1 MKEALKNIV
10 KTTKTTFSGLTNIG
24 IRRMAYMIAFFISLI
39 AYFITGNETVSLIA
53 DFCFTLVVISVFS
66 HCTCGA
72 KMFKKDIEPQTK
84 QDSKDF
90 EGFALE
96 ELRDAFND
104 VIMEKV
110 NSDNFNKDVVDAL
123 EETRDRI
130 LSIKEPVTEEIS
142 LPDKKPNLKQ
152 LMNMINPKKKKDK
165 PKKDNDKT
173 ADEIVAEVEEMFKEK
188 PKEKTIEEI
197 FNTTITE
204 GDTLN
209 EESNP

>member
-10 KTTKTTFSGLTNIG
+10 KTKKTTFSGLTNIC

-39 AYFITGNETVSLIA
+39 AYFVTGNETVSLIA

-72 KMFKKDIEPQTK
+72 KMFKKDTEPQTQ

-130 LSIKEPVTEEIS
+130 LSIKEPAIEETS
-142 LPDKKPNLKQ
+142 SSGKQPNLKQ

-173 ADEIVAEVEEMFKEK
+173 ADEIVAEVEEMFNGTPQER
-188 PKEKTIEEI
+188 TVEEI
-197 FNTTITE
+197 FDTTIKEDST
-204 GDTLN
+204 N
-209 EESNP
+209 EESNS

>member
-1 MKEALKNIV
+1 MKEALKNIA

-53 DFCFTLVVISVFS
+53 DFCFILVVISVFS

-72 KMFKKDIEPQTK
+72 KMFKKDTEPQTQ
-84 QDSKDF
+84 QDSEDF

-104 VIMEKV
+104 IIMEKI
-110 NSDNFNKDVVDAL
+110 NSDNFNKDVVDVL

-130 LSIKEPVTEEIS
+130 LSIKEPVIEETPS
-142 LPDKKPNLKQ
+142 SGKKPNLKQ

-173 ADEIVAEVEEMFKEK
+173 ADEIVAEVEEMFNGTPQER
-188 PKEKTIEEI
+188 TVEEI
-197 FNTTITE
+197 FDTTIKEDST
-204 GDTLN
+204 N
-209 EESNP
+209 EESNS

>member
-1 MKEALKNIV
+1 MKEALKNIA

-39 AYFITGNETVSLIA
+39 AYFVTGNETVSLIA
-53 DFCFTLVVISVFS
+53 DFCFALVVISVFS

-72 KMFKKDIEPQTK
+72 KMFKKDTEPQTQ

-130 LSIKEPVTEEIS
+130 LSIKEPVIEETS
-142 LPDKKPNLKQ
+142 SSSKQPNLKQ

-173 ADEIVAEVEEMFKEK
+173 ADEIVAEVEEMFNGTLQERSV
-188 PKEKTIEEI
+188 EEI
-197 FNTTITE
+197 FDTTIKEDST
-204 GDTLN
+204 N
-209 EESNP
+209 EESNS

>member
-1 MKEALKNIV
+1 MKEALKNIA

-39 AYFITGNETVSLIA
+39 AYFVTGNETVSLIA
-53 DFCFTLVVISVFS
+53 DFCFILVVISVFS

-72 KMFKKDIEPQTK
+72 KMFKKDTEPQAQ

-130 LSIKEPVTEEIS
+130 LSIKEPVIEETS
-142 LPDKKPNLKQ
+142 SSSKQPNLKQ

-173 ADEIVAEVEEMFKEK
+173 ADEIVAEVEEMFNGIPQERSV
-188 PKEKTIEEI
+188 EEI
-197 FNTTITE
+197 FDTTIKEDST
-204 GDTLN
+204 N
-209 EESNP
+209 EESNS

>member
-39 AYFITGNETVSLIA
+39 AYFVTGNETVSLIA

-72 KMFKKDIEPQTK
+72 KMFKKDTEPQTQ

-130 LSIKEPVTEEIS
+130 LSIKEPAIEETS
-142 LPDKKPNLKQ
+142 SSGKQPNLKQ

-173 ADEIVAEVEEMFKEK
+173 ADEIVAEVEEMFNGIPQER
-188 PKEKTIEEI
+188 TIEEI
-197 FNTTITE
+197 FDTTIKEDST
-204 GDTLN
+204 N
-209 EESNP
+209 EESNS

>member
-1 MKEALKNIV
+1 MKEALKNIA

-39 AYFITGNETVSLIA
+39 AYFVTGNETVSLIA

-66 HCTCGA
+66 HCSCGA
-72 KMFKKDIEPQTK
+72 KMFKKDTEPQAK

-110 NSDNFNKDVVDAL
+110 NSDNFNKDVIDAL

-130 LSIKEPVTEEIS
+130 LSIKEPVIEETPS
-142 LPDKKPNLKQ
+142 SSKQPNLKQ

-173 ADEIVAEVEEMFKEK
+173 ADEIVAEVEEMFNGTPQERS
-188 PKEKTIEEI
+188 IEEI
-197 FNTTITE
+197 FDTTIKEDST
-204 GDTLN
+204 N
-209 EESNP
+209 EESNS

>member
-10 KTTKTTFSGLTNIG
+10 KTTKTTFSGLTNVG

-39 AYFITGNETVSLIA
+39 AYFVTGNETVSLIA

-142 LPDKKPNLKQ
+142 LSDKKPNLKQ

-173 ADEIVAEVEEMFKEK
+173 ADEIVAEVEEMFKET
-188 PKEKTIEEI
+188 PKEKTVEEI

>member
-39 AYFITGNETVSLIA
+39 AYFVTGNETVSLIA

-72 KMFKKDIEPQTK
+72 KMFKKDTEPQIK
-84 QDSKDF
+84 QDTKDF

-130 LSIKEPVTEEIS
+130 LSIKEPVIEETPS
-142 LPDKKPNLKQ
+142 SGKQPNLKQ

-173 ADEIVAEVEEMFKEK
+173 ADEIVAEVEEMFNGTPQERSV
-188 PKEKTIEEI
+188 EEI
-197 FNTTITE
+197 FDTTIKEEST
-204 GDTLN
+204 N
-209 EESNP
+209 EESNS

>member
-39 AYFITGNETVSLIA
+39 AYFVTGNETVSLIA

-66 HCTCGA
+66 HCSCGA
-72 KMFKKDIEPQTK
+72 KMFKKDTEPQTQ

-110 NSDNFNKDVVDAL
+110 NSDNFNKDVIDAL

-130 LSIKEPVTEEIS
+130 LSIKEPVIEETS
-142 LPDKKPNLKQ
+142 SSSKQPNLKQ

-173 ADEIVAEVEEMFKEK
+173 ADEIVAEVEEMFNGIPQERSV
-188 PKEKTIEEI
+188 EEI
-197 FNTTITE
+197 FDTTIKEDST
-204 GDTLN
+204 N
-209 EESNP
+209 EESNS

>member
-10 KTTKTTFSGLTNIG
+10 KTTKTTFSGLTNVG

-39 AYFITGNETVSLIA
+39 AYFVTGNETVSLIA

-110 NSDNFNKDVVDAL
+110 NSDDFNKDVVDAL

-142 LPDKKPNLKQ
+142 LSDKKPNLKQ

-173 ADEIVAEVEEMFKEK
+173 ADEIVAEVEEMFKET
-188 PKEKTIEEI
+188 PKEKTVEEI

>member
-39 AYFITGNETVSLIA
+39 AYFVTGNETVSLIA

-72 KMFKKDIEPQTK
+72 KMFKKDTEPQTQ

-130 LSIKEPVTEEIS
+130 LSIKEPVIEETPS
-142 LPDKKPNLKQ
+142 SGKQPNLKQ

-173 ADEIVAEVEEMFKEK
+173 ADEIVAEVEEMFNGTPQERSV
-188 PKEKTIEEI
+188 EEI
-197 FNTTITE
+197 FDTTIKE
-204 GDTLN
+204 ESAN
-209 EESNP
+209 EESNS

>member
-1 MKEALKNIV
+1 MKEALKNIA

-39 AYFITGNETVSLIA
+39 AYFVTGNETVSLIA
-53 DFCFTLVVISVFS
+53 DFCFTLVVISVFA

-72 KMFKKDIEPQTK
+72 KMFKKDTEPQAK

-130 LSIKEPVTEEIS
+130 LSIKEPVIEETPS
-142 LPDKKPNLKQ
+142 SGKQPNLKQ
-152 LMNMINPKKKKDK
+152 LMNMINPKNKKDK

-173 ADEIVAEVEEMFKEK
+173 ADEIVAEVEEMFNGTPQERSV
-188 PKEKTIEEI
+188 EEI
-197 FNTTITE
+197 FDTTIKE
-204 GDTLN
+204 ESAN
-209 EESNP
+209 EESNS